1 MPIVLSIN
9 HQMNGKSTYARQSNL
24 FDADIVWH
32 GWAGEFFV
40 DWVVKTVSLKN
51 ERLLKNN
58 ELSLGHTMELYTAE
72 NAMAG

>member
-1 MPIVLSIN
+1 MAWL
-9 HQMNGKSTYARQSNL
+9 
-24 FDADIVWH
+24 
-32 GWAGEFFV
+32 GWGIFRGL
-40 DWVVKTVSLKN
+40 VVKTVSLKN